1 MLEKIDLK
9 QKLKKDEYDK
19 KMDQYGDLLGK
30 LQRECREAKIPV
42 IILVEGWRGAMRT
55 DIINEMMQKMDSRGF
70 KVFSASKMTEEQRE
84 ELKEF
89 SQEFADQ
96 ASEFDHQ
103 EFKKEIGNLLDQ
115 ADSFIDEAIKQLKEE

>member
-70 KVFSASKMTEEQRE
+70 KVFSAAVLWQHRRLPPQLVLFEKRTCRCRQKPGRALAEHV
-84 ELKEF
+84 L
-89 SQEFADQ
+89 FAYPRV
-96 ASEFDHQ
+96 
-103 EFKKEIGNLLDQ
+103 
-115 ADSFIDEAIKQLKEE
+115 